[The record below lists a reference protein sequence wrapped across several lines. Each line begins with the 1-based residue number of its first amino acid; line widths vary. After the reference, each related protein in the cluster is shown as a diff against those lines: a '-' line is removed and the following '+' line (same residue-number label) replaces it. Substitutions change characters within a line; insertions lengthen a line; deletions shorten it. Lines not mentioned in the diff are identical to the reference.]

1 MNNRYPRRGRPPKRL
16 DSEELAEIYI
26 YNMSMAEFKQKKRRE
41 LTSEISR
48 KNAEVE
54 EQLKQFCLNC
64 EKSSC
69 KHGDCAEWRAQRKKL
84 ESESGLKDLYARL
97 RQLYY

>member
-1 MNNRYPRRGRPPKRL
+1 MDKQQRRRGRPPKRL
-16 DSEELAEIYI
+16 DSEELAELYI

-54 EQLKQFCLNC
+54 EQIKQFCLNC
-64 EKSSC
+64 KQSCCKS
-69 KHGDCAEWRAQRKKL
+69 GDCKELRDARKRL
-84 ESESGLKDLYARL
+84 EAESGLKDLYARL